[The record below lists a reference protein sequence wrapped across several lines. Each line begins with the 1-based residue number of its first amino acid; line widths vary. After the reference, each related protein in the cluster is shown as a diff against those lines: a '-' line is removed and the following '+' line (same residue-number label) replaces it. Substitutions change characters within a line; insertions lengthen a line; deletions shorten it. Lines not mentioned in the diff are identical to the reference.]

1 MGDTYIMLKTMY
13 YSYLSYFNTFNA
25 KTRIMV
31 YVTFFNLLFSFN
43 NVVWTTFSSE
53 LETLFFL
60 TATEYFTEGG
70 WSVTYWWTL
79 RVFPVFLSYHKAGST
94 SVGHLYV
101 EPQLSGFLCIGQ
113 SDQYCQIAYWKTAS
127 VYIQGDGVTQ
137 PRIIASTAV
146 GFVGSSGLGLG
157 GHTDLLRL
165 I

>member
-70 WSVTYWWTL
+70 
-79 RVFPVFLSYHKAGST
+79 
-94 SVGHLYV
+94 
-101 EPQLSGFLCIGQ
+101 
-113 SDQYCQIAYWKTAS
+113 
-127 VYIQGDGVTQ
+127 
-137 PRIIASTAV
+137 
-146 GFVGSSGLGLG
+146 
-157 GHTDLLRL
+157 
-165 I
+165 